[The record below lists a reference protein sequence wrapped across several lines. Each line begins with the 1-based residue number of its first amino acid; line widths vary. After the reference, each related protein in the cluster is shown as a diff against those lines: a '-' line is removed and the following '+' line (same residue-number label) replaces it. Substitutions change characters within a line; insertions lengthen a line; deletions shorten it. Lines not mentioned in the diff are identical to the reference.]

1 MTDRP
6 SGVTVEDVTDDE
18 FWRDGYDTGHE
29 HGVAGLPN
37 MLDVLGRPIA
47 DVIPLRPRKPRSS

>member
-1 MTDRP
+1 MDMN
-6 SGVTVEDVTDDE
+6 
-18 FWRDGYDTGHE
+18 TGHE

-47 DVIPLRPRKPRSS
+47 DVIDLRQWLSAHGVRQ